1 MKTCILDKGDTEQC
15 DVLPWLLKSKKINEI
30 SIIKNT
36 DMFIEKVLFEIP
48 DVVFLRLSKKEKTG
62 LQTASTILKE
72 NAKIKVIFLA
82 DEDDYALEAYEI
94 GAYNYLLCP
103 VQKRKIEKCFT
114 GL

>member
-1 MKTCILDKGDTEQC
+1 MRTCILDKGDIEQC

-30 SIIKNT
+30 TIIKNT
-36 DMFIEKVLFEIP
+36 DIFIEKVLFEIP
-48 DVVFLRLSKKEKTG
+48 DVVFLRLGKKEKTG

-82 DEDDYALEAYEI
+82 DENDYALDAYEI
-94 GAYNYLLCP
+94 GAFNYLLCP
-103 VQKRKIEKCFT
+103 VHKSKIEKCFS